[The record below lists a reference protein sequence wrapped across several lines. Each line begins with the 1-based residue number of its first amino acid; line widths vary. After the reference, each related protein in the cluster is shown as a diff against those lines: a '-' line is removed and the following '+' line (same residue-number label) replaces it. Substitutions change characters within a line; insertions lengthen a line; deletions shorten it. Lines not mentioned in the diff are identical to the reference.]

1 MVDPRIANMRDAFGK
16 GPPGLLAGSPQQQAA
31 PTDMLDPKYAQF
43 GKPDER
49 YARAIEQQAAIRD
62 QIFFPQ
68 YEKSLNFALDKGA
81 AGRSGMQAANQASRY
96 NRMSREQFVRMNERS
111 QVAVDPAVQAENERL
126 QAFGDA
132 KNISNAFTTARD
144 STRDLQ
150 AEQLGEVTGLG
161 VNTARQA
168 LGLSAGAATAY
179 TDRQNR
185 ETQTQ
190 MAQAQANSA
199 AQAANMQAVMS
210 AVTSAV
216 SIAVSAAIA

>member
-1 MVDPRIANMRDAFGK
+1 MIDPRVTQMQAKAGFGQ
-16 GPPGLLAGSPQQQAA
+16 GPAGLLAGSMQAKPEG
-31 PTDMLDPKYAQF
+31 PTNKLDPKYARF
-43 GKPDER
+43 GEPDEQ

-81 AGRSGMQAANQASRY
+81 AHRQGKRAVDQADRY
-96 NRMSREQFVRMNERS
+96 NRLSREQFERMNERS
-111 QVAVDPAVQAENERL
+111 QSAVDPMVEAETKRL
-126 QAFGDA
+126 RAFDES
-132 KNISNAFTTARD
+132 KNLTNAYTTARD

-185 ETQTQ
+185 ATQAE
-190 MAQAQANSA
+190 MAQQQANAA
-199 AQAANMQAVMS
+199 AQQANMQMMMSVMTTVAAV
-210 AVTSAV
+210 
-216 SIAVSAAIA
+216 AIA